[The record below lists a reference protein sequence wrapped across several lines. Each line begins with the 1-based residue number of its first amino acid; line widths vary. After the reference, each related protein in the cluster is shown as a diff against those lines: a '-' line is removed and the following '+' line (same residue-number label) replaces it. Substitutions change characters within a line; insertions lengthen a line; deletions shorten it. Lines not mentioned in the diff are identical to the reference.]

1 MARHILRLI
10 LLIALM
16 SACAQVSSAKK
27 PNPNTFVGTFT
38 VNIRGYWNGQGAA
51 TVTATTVQIQ
61 ATLTDEGG
69 NVGTLSTAAL
79 TVTDG
84 HFTGTGTVFGIPMTI
99 SGRVE
104 AKDPPP
110 MKGKGKGKTKTTDNG
125 DQVLTDA
132 RLGATFVA
140 NSHTGRIAG
149 GRD

>member
-1 MARHILRLI
+1 MARHLLRLM
-10 LLIALM
+10 LLVCLM
-16 SACAQVSSAKK
+16 SVCAQVSSAKK

-38 VNIRGYWNGQGAA
+38 VNIRGYWNGQGTA

-69 NVGTLSTAAL
+69 NVGTLTTDIL
-79 TVTDG
+79 NVTDG
-84 HFTGTGTVFGIPMTI
+84 HFTGAGTVFAVPMTI
-99 SGRVE
+99 NGRVE

-110 MKGKGKGKTKTTDNG
+110 AKGKAKGKTKNSDDS